1 MSINTLASQHKTVR
15 AIIMTMTNGHLKDFL
30 NKNIYLGRN
39 KETLSPSNGRSFRH
53 DIANWELAAKHK
65 ISK

>member
-1 MSINTLASQHKTVR
+1 
-15 AIIMTMTNGHLKDFL
+15 MTMTNGHLKDFL

-39 KETLSPSNGRSFRH
+39 KETLSPNNGRSFRH
-53 DIANWELAAKHK
+53 DTANWELAAKYK